1 VNNFE
6 NRSLPTWGTQLGN
19 RFFNRLT
26 LGMIAITLLSSLF
39 VSFVELPELSREE
52 KEKLPP
58 QLVKIMKSKAAV
70 ELPEIK
76 PEPKKIEAESKP
88 EPEPEPEP
96 KPAPKPKPEP
106 KPEPKPKPEPEL
118 KPEPKPQIAE
128 KALDE
133 KVQKSGLLALS
144 EQLNAM
150 RDIAKAV
157 PSVAPTANGGLAEGN
172 GTAAKTERIMLGNK
186 VTGTSGSITGKRF
199 SDVGEASKLASNQS
213 GQVAQVATVVDE
225 ITKQVEVT
233 RAVERASGQRSSESI
248 RQMFD
253 RNKSAIYSIY
263 RRALRSDPSLEGSVT
278 VKLIILPD
286 GSVSTVEIIASE
298 IDIDNYDFAGKLLR
312 RIRLINFGS
321 KLLAETELEYTFNF
335 LPF

>member
-6 NRSLPTWGTQLGN
+6 NRSLPTWDTQLGN

-26 LGMIAITLLSSLF
+26 LGMIAITLLSSVF

-70 ELPEIK
+70 KLPEIK
-76 PEPKKIEAESKP
+76 PKPKKIEAESKP
-88 EPEPEPEP
+88 EPEPEP
-96 KPAPKPKPEP
+96 KPEP
-106 KPEPKPKPEPEL
+106 KPKPKPEPEL
-118 KPEPKPQIAE
+118 KPKPKPEPKPQIAE

-225 ITKQVEVT
+225 IAKQVEVT

>member
-6 NRSLPTWGTQLGN
+6 NRSLPTWDTQLGN

-26 LGMIAITLLSSLF
+26 LGMIAITLLSSVF

-70 ELPEIK
+70 KLPEIK
-76 PEPKKIEAESKP
+76 PKPKKIEAESKP

-96 KPAPKPKPEP
+96 KPEPELKPKP
-106 KPEPKPKPEPEL
+106 

-225 ITKQVEVT
+225 IAKQVEVT

>member
-1 VNNFE
+1 MNNFE
-6 NRSLPTWGTQLGN
+6 NRSLPTWDTQLGN

-26 LGMIAITLLSSLF
+26 LGMIAITLLSSVF

-70 ELPEIK
+70 KLPEIK
-76 PEPKKIEAESKP
+76 PKPKKIEAESKP
-88 EPEPEPEP
+88 EPEPEP
-96 KPAPKPKPEP
+96 KPEP
-106 KPEPKPKPEPEL
+106 KPKPKPEPEL
-118 KPEPKPQIAE
+118 KPKPKPEPKPQIAE

-225 ITKQVEVT
+225 IAKQVEVT

>member
-1 VNNFE
+1 MNNFE
-6 NRSLPTWGTQLGN
+6 NRSLPTWDTQLGN

-26 LGMIAITLLSSLF
+26 LGMIAITLLSSVF

-70 ELPEIK
+70 KLPEIK
-76 PEPKKIEAESKP
+76 PKPKKIEAESKP
-88 EPEPEPEP
+88 EPEPEP
-96 KPAPKPKPEP
+96 

-118 KPEPKPQIAE
+118 KPKPKPEPKPQIAE

-225 ITKQVEVT
+225 IAKQVEVT

>member
-1 VNNFE
+1 
-6 NRSLPTWGTQLGN
+6 
-19 RFFNRLT
+19 
-26 LGMIAITLLSSLF
+26 MIAITLLSSVF

-70 ELPEIK
+70 KLPEIK
-76 PEPKKIEAESKP
+76 PKPKKIEAESKP
-88 EPEPEPEP
+88 EPEPEP
-96 KPAPKPKPEP
+96 KPEP
-106 KPEPKPKPEPEL
+106 KPKPKPEPEL
-118 KPEPKPQIAE
+118 KPKPKPEPKPQIAE

-225 ITKQVEVT
+225 IAKQVEVT

>member
-6 NRSLPTWGTQLGN
+6 NRSLPTWDTQLGN

-26 LGMIAITLLSSLF
+26 LGMIAITLLSSVF

-70 ELPEIK
+70 KLPEIK
-76 PEPKKIEAESKP
+76 PKPKKIEAESKP
-88 EPEPEPEP
+88 E
-96 KPAPKPKPEP
+96 PEP

-118 KPEPKPQIAE
+118 KPKPKPEPKPQIAE

-225 ITKQVEVT
+225 IAKQVEVT

>member
-6 NRSLPTWGTQLGN
+6 NRSLPTWDTQLGN

-26 LGMIAITLLSSLF
+26 LGMIAITLLSSVF

-70 ELPEIK
+70 KLPEIK
-76 PEPKKIEAESKP
+76 PKPKKIEAESKP
-88 EPEPEPEP
+88 E
-96 KPAPKPKPEP
+96 PEP

-118 KPEPKPQIAE
+118 KPKPKPELKPQIAE

-225 ITKQVEVT
+225 IAKQVEVT

>member
-1 VNNFE
+1 MNNFE
-6 NRSLPTWGTQLGN
+6 NRSLPTWDTQLGN

-26 LGMIAITLLSSLF
+26 LGMIAITLLSSVF

-70 ELPEIK
+70 KLPEIK
-76 PEPKKIEAESKP
+76 PKPKKIEAESKP
-88 EPEPEPEP
+88 EPEPEP
-96 KPAPKPKPEP
+96 KPEP
-106 KPEPKPKPEPEL
+106 KPKPKPEPEL
-118 KPEPKPQIAE
+118 KPKPKPELKPQIAE

-225 ITKQVEVT
+225 IAKQVEVT

>member
-1 VNNFE
+1 MNNFE
-6 NRSLPTWGTQLGN
+6 NRSLPTWDTQLGN

-26 LGMIAITLLSSLF
+26 LGMIAITLLSSVF

-70 ELPEIK
+70 KLPEIK
-76 PEPKKIEAESKP
+76 PKPKKIEAESKP
-88 EPEPEPEP
+88 E
-96 KPAPKPKPEP
+96 PEP

-118 KPEPKPQIAE
+118 KPKPKPELKPQIAE

-225 ITKQVEVT
+225 IAKQVEVT